1 MLSRTARAA
10 LSHVHDVARPGVL
23 VPATLAKHGACV
35 AANAVDISDCRR
47 SLHSTAPAQN
57 SSVIIAGSFAVA
69 AGAIGLRYALVV
81 SWQQYLI
88 VQRVIPMRNL
98 QAYEQWRDDPSR
110 KFNAMRWHYRG
121 GFEDEMTLS
130 EAAKILGIRE
140 SSSIDAVRKAHRK
153 LMILNHPDAGGST
166 FIAGKVNEAKEKLLT
181 SKGKKEMDMD

>member
-1 MLSRTARAA
+1 MRSGITGPAI
-10 LSHVHDVARPGVL
+10 SPQHV
-23 VPATLAKHGACV
+23 ACV
-35 AANAVDISDCRR
+35 AANAVDISESRR

-57 SSVIIAGSFAVA
+57 SSVVIAGSFAVA
-69 AGAIGLRYALVV
+69 FGAIGLRYALVV
-81 SWQQYLI
+81 SQPWCNFL
-88 VQRVIPMRNL
+88 RCVIPLRNL

-121 GFEDEMTLS
+121 GFEDDMTLS

-140 SSSIDAVRKAHRK
+140 SSTIDAVRKAHRK